1 MELPNSMDLPSKD
14 KIDVTLGRS
23 NIVYGSVC
31 IRRSYS
37 KIIYSK
43 VEIRSVEISSK

>member
-1 MELPNSMDLPSKD
+1 MELPNSNDLPSKD

-23 NIVYGSVC
+23 NIYYGSVC
-31 IRRSYS
+31 IHRSYC
-37 KIIYSK
+37 KIIYNK